1 MITPVLPSYARFD
14 LAFERGEG
22 AYLWTTGGERF
33 LDMVAGLAVN
43 GLGHAHPVL
52 VNALKAQAEKLWHTS
67 NLYRIPGQERL
78 AERLVAAS
86 FADTVFFCNSGAE
99 AVECSIKMARIHHHA
114 KGNPERYRL
123 ITLEGAFHGR
133 TLAAIAAG
141 GNEKH
146 LNGFGP
152 KVDGFDQVAYGDPAA
167 IAAAIGPQTA
177 GVLLEPVQGEGGV
190 RPASTG
196 YLKALRE
203 QCDAHGILL
212 LFDEVQCGM
221 GRTGKLFAH
230 EWSGV
235 TPDIMAVAKAI
246 GGGFPMGLCLA
257 TENAAQGM
265 TAGSHASTYG
275 GNPLACAV
283 GNAVLD
289 VMLADGFMDR
299 VVTAGLYLKQQLAML
314 RDKHPTI
321 IESVNGE
328 GLMIGIRMK
337 VLNTDMVKALLGE
350 KMLSAAAGDNQVR
363 LLPPLNITDAE
374 MGEAIAAIDRACA
387 KLGAAS

>member
-52 VNALKAQAEKLWHTS
+52 VNAAQAEKLWHTS

-196 YLKALRE
+196 YLKALRDL
-203 QCDAHGILL
+203 CDAHGILL